1 VHVSTLM
8 YLISCGNVRFEDNK
22 IIKKVKKKRTGL
34 AQEVL
39 TSWGYERT

>member
-22 IIKKVKKKRTGL
+22 IIKKVKKRGRVWLRK
-34 AQEVL
+34 
-39 TSWGYERT
+39 Y